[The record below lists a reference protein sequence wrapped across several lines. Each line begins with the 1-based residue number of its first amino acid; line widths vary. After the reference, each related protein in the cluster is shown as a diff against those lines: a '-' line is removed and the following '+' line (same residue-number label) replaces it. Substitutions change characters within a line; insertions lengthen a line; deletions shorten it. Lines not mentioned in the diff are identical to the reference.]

1 MKVRLLLLSLAF
13 GMCIPSFA
21 QSEVDVTKLLA
32 DTKTFIFNNNKN
44 TVKGYIY
51 SQLEEITTC
60 CGSDRIYLEVKIDPS
75 GYVLQV
81 KPLTGKID
89 CFKQSA
95 ADIVKNIKWDASS
108 FKGPKSVY
116 FEIKPNI
123 DCNDARNNT
132 YAQIEIFNNEM
143 ISQDGTVAAATRP
156 PATTTTAPATTT
168 TTSTPATTPAT
179 TSTPPR
185 TTTEAV
191 TPPKTE
197 ATTSPKPPVK
207 EIATSE
213 KPKTT
218 PAVTSKPTTPPAT
231 TKSDPVTLKAET
243 TPMTSTA
250 QPNAITS
257 PANEEE
263 LRKQREV
270 ADATRAAQ
278 EEEIRRLKEQM
289 ERLRQQEETA
299 RQNRLAQERERK
311 EQERRREE
319 QLASSSYEDESS
331 SSSSDEGSGGGL
343 FLDEPSPSSSSS
355 GGYEEERGRDREDRG
370 SESSSMNDDERFRE
384 DLRRLEQQKRDL
396 EVAKRERENAQRRQ
410 QQEDDRAN
418 RELLKIEEEIVR
430 KGEENAQRR
439 EQQELDRLE
448 QDRRRAEDARRKE
461 EEEYQRM
468 MGEIQRLQDEAQ
480 RKIADLERQ
489 KQDLDQLAAT
499 KQAREQE
506 MILERSIRKAENE
519 RKMEEMRLRLL
530 NTGPNVAV
538 AAANPGVNSSAMG
551 TTAFPIPDM
560 TAKADSEKL
569 KILTATINNLYTE
582 MQRLQE
588 QIRLMQTA
596 GGGALP
602 TPTTGTPGGS
612 VDPRSAPSN
621 LTKADSDQ
629 SWKNIDIKDPNAPA
643 DIYVTVQDNL
653 PPPPKDGGD
662 KKPHPS
668 HKGTF
673 KNVTGPKFETR
684 EYVDGKDAMKNVI
697 KESLR
702 NAGVCGLGQSLFSV
716 TLDPSGKVIN
726 HAILAANNPLVQA
739 QMSLVVPSLKFNSVD
754 TRYRQTI
761 YLEFKAEVLCD
772 GVTDK
777 VNLKDVETIL
787 KDE

>member
-51 SQLEEITTC
+51 SQLEEVTAC

-143 ISQDGTVAAATRP
+143 ISQDGTVAASTSP
-156 PATTTTAPATTT
+156 TEAPATTT
-168 TTSTPATTPAT
+168 PTPPATAPTTKTTSAA
-179 TSTPPR
+179 
-185 TTTEAV
+185 
-191 TPPKTE
+191 PKTE
-197 ATTSPKPPVK
+197 TKASPKPPVK
-207 EIATSE
+207 EIATSD

-218 PAVTSKPTTPPAT
+218 TVAKPTPPAT
-231 TKSDPVTLKAET
+231 TKSDPVTTNAET

-263 LRKQREV
+263 LKRQREF

-289 ERLRQQEETA
+289 EKLRQQEEAA
-299 RQNRLAQERERK
+299 RQNRLAQERARK
-311 EQERRREE
+311 EQESRQKEE
-319 QLASSSYEDESS
+319 QFASSSEP
-331 SSSSDEGSGGGL
+331 SSSDGGTGGGL
-343 FLDEPSPSSSSS
+343 FLDEEPSSSSS
-355 GGYEEERGRDREDRG
+355 SGEYKEDRG
-370 SESSSMNDDERFRE
+370 GDTDTRSMNDDERFRE

-396 EVAKRERENAQRRQ
+396 EVAKRERENDQRRRM
-410 QQEDDRAN
+410 QEDDRAN
-418 RELLKIEEEIVR
+418 RELLKLEEEIVQ
-430 KGEENAQRR
+430 KEEQNTQRR

-448 QDRRRAEDARRKE
+448 EDRRRVEDDRRKQ

-468 MGEIQRLQDEAQ
+468 MSEIQRFQDEAQ
-480 RKIADLERQ
+480 RKIADLEKQ
-489 KQDLDQLAAT
+489 KQDLDQLAAARL
-499 KQAREQE
+499 AREQE
-506 MILERSIRKAENE
+506 ITLQRTIREAENA
-519 RKMEEMRLRLL
+519 RKMEELRLSLL
-530 NTGPNVAV
+530 NTGPNVAL
-538 AAANPGVNSSAMG
+538 AAANPSTRAIG

-569 KILTATINNLYTE
+569 KILTNTVNQLYTE
-582 MQRLQE
+582 LQRLQE
-588 QIRLMQTA
+588 QIRLMQNT

-602 TPTTGTPGGS
+602 TPMGGTADRS
-612 VDPRSAPSN
+612 VDPRTTPSN
-621 LTKADSDQ
+621 LTSGDKDQ
-629 SWKNIDIKDPNAPA
+629 SWKSIDIKDPNAPA
-643 DIYVTVQDNL
+643 DIYVTKNDNL
-653 PPPPKDGGD
+653 PPPPKDGG
-662 KKPHPS
+662 KKDPHPS

-673 KNVTGPKFETR
+673 KNVTGPKFDVR

-739 QMSLVVPSLKFNSVD
+739 QMN
-754 TRYRQTI
+754 
-761 YLEFKAEVLCD
+761 
-772 GVTDK
+772 
-777 VNLKDVETIL
+777 
-787 KDE
+787 